1 MGEGSEARRP
11 SAGPVALAILAIAV
25 AAPRVALSEQPA
37 DPFFK
42 DFPAPIP
49 VTGAAAQPRPAA
61 PAPARDA
68 QTGSP
73 TPTGLLMPMEAPAP
87 GPPLADGQE
96 GQDPAPVAAPPPP
109 VARQNVGGTTRL
121 IENFADQV
129 DVPAGQSVIVRLSR
143 PAERV
148 AIADPEVA
156 DVVLVGPKEILINGR
171 GRRHTAQTGETVI
184 QEAQTSLI
192 VWDKQGRADVRGLY
206 VNRSR
211 SEQIEL
217 SVTVAELNRTALEN
231 EGFDFKIFQNK
242 IFVSGNVS
250 KLANAG
256 LLSTVLTSPIP
267 SGPATITQNDNV
279 SQDRVTFSVLDFND
293 NFFAFLELLQRES
306 MAKVLARPTLIARSG
321 EPAHFRSGGEVPIPL
336 VTNNQVAVQFKEFGA
351 IVDFTPTFTEDNG
364 VDLKVTA
371 ELSQP
376 DTTLSSVSV
385 GGFVV
390 PAFRSRQTSTR
401 VRLHDKQ
408 TLLIAGLLRD
418 DEVED
423 EQKVPYLG
431 DVPGLGV
438 LFRRTSFNH
447 TRSEL
452 VILVRPHVQ
461 PAGRD
466 DSEAR
471 LPTDRG
477 PLTRDEVRTKP
488 SDHVVTRPRIIGTGH
503 QHEGTAPEQPP
514 PGAP

>member
-11 SAGPVALAILAIAV
+11 SAGPVAVAMLAILI
-25 AAPRVALSEQPA
+25 AAPRVALPEQPS
-37 DPFFK
+37 DSFFK

-49 VTGAAAQPRPAA
+49 VTGAAAQAPA

-68 QTGSP
+68 QGEPPAPS
-73 TPTGLLMPMEAPAP
+73 GLLMPIEAPAP
-87 GPPLADGQE
+87 GPPLADGQ
-96 GQDPAPVAAPPPP
+96 DPAAAVVPPPRAP
-109 VARQNVGGTTRL
+109 VEAHQNVGGTARL
-121 IENFADQV
+121 IENFDEQV
-129 DVPAGQSVIVRLSR
+129 DVPAGQSVIVRLNR

-171 GRRHTAQTGETVI
+171 GRRHTAQTGEMVI

-192 VWDKQGRADVRGLY
+192 VWDKQGRADIRGLY

-256 LLSTVLTSPIP
+256 LLSTALTSPIP
-267 SGPATITQNDNV
+267 GGPVTFTQNENV

-418 DEVED
+418 DEIED

-461 PAGRD
+461 PSTRD
-466 DSEAR
+466 DSDAR

-477 PLTRDEVRTKP
+477 PLTREEVRTKAAP
-488 SDHVVTRPRIIGTGH
+488 NVVTRPRFIGPGH
-503 QHEGTAPEQPP
+503 EHEGTAPEPQ
-514 PGAP
+514 GAP